1 VQLEFVFVAD
11 LFADAFTATS
21 MLADKVVDVYSHQQQ
36 QQQQP
41 DKAQV
46 SEVGNTSAGTGRLAP
61 SR

>member
-21 MLADKVVDVYSHQQQ
+21 MLADKVVDVYSQQQ
-36 QQQQP
+36 QQHP